1 MPNDMNQAEKI
12 ELEESWGAHRQPR
25 AKSLHWTAPSQ
36 KAVQNW
42 VRALDE
48 GGPALLAIEGPSP
61 LHRAEAFRWIFS
73 PQLGWTAGDTGN
85 IDTSWVKE
93 GLVEALTQRL
103 AFATQKD
110 SWQLFHALLDVP
122 DFVVEEPLRSLVD
135 QGFRF
140 TEFFKAIWEARHLL
154 QESRDT
160 AATQLT
166 TALIQWMTGQTLK
179 PETRELLEK
188 AHISRELISTQDRLD
203 MLFFLLAL
211 AQQNGLIDRTVV
223 VFDSFELA
231 VRQGTDQRR
240 ALLREALDVVV
251 AAERWTRL
259 GARVGIVISFS
270 KNHGTMTS
278 LKRYNPKL
286 HQRIQAALV

>member
-12 ELEESWGAHRQPR
+12 ELAPPR
-25 AKSLHWTAPSQ
+25 AKSLNWMANRE
-36 KAVQNW
+36 AVQSW
-42 VRALDE
+42 VRGLDDA
-48 GGPALLAIEGPSP
+48 GPALLAIEGPTP
-61 LHRAEAFRWIFS
+61 MHRAEAYRWIFS
-73 PQLGWTAGDTGN
+73 PQLGWTAGDSGN

-93 GLVEALTQRL
+93 GLVEAITQRL

-110 SWQLFHALLDVP
+110 SWQLFHALIEVP

-140 TEFFKAIWEARHLL
+140 TESFKAIWEARHLL
-154 QESRDT
+154 QEGQDA
-160 AATQLT
+160 AATTLT
-166 TALIQWMTGQTLK
+166 TALIQWMTGQALK

-188 AHISRELISTQDRLD
+188 AHISRELVSTQDRLD

-223 VFDSFELA
+223 VIDSFELA
-231 VRQGTDQRR
+231 VRQPAEPRR
-240 ALLREALDVVV
+240 ALLREALDVVT

-259 GARVGIVISFS
+259 GARVGIVFGFS
-270 KNHGTMTS
+270 KLHGTLTS
-278 LKRYNPKL
+278 LKRYSPKL
-286 HQRIQAALV
+286 HGRIRIALV